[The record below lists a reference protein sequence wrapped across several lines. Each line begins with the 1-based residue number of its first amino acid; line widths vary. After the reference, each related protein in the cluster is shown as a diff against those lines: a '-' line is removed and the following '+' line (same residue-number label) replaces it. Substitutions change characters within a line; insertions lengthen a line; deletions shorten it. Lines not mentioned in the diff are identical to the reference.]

1 MLPGKGGDGGEQRNV
16 VGVLAVGRDRPG
28 KRFLCARKHVQNA
41 RTWSKPSA
49 HMKPKPDFCL
59 PSSNVV
65 LKKMTSP
72 VCSVGLPAEGIVR
85 APTTDSFRAMVHQML
100 ELILATTTANARMHR
115 VGVEVTLEASGNI
128 TTRLRNI
135 TSRYTALVLG
145 RS

>member
-1 MLPGKGGDGGEQRNV
+1 M
-16 VGVLAVGRDRPG
+16 
-28 KRFLCARKHVQNA
+28 
-41 RTWSKPSA
+41 
-49 HMKPKPDFCL
+49 
-59 PSSNVV
+59 
-65 LKKMTSP
+65 
-72 VCSVGLPAEGIVR
+72 R